1 MERCFQIDLRTNKG
15 YTLLMVFNA
24 MKEMQQ
30 ESNLIDD
37 SVTISYDDKIRLTAG
52 FYDSF
57 DDFDDLFMSVL
68 FKDKELN
75 YFPNIQDPDVR
86 KAAFWNVFASL
97 RRVCNGKIDF
107 SASEIEELE
116 RLSVGKTK

>member
-1 MERCFQIDLRTNKG
+1 
-15 YTLLMVFNA
+15 MVFDA

-37 SVTISYDDKIRLTAG
+37 SVTISYDEKIRLTAG

-57 DDFDDLFMSVL
+57 DDFYDLFMSVL
-68 FKDKELN
+68 FKDKELIKKHIIN

-86 KAAFWNVFASL
+86 KAAFRNVFASL
-97 RRVCNGKIDF
+97 RRVCNGEIDF